1 MLELGSGGGNNA
13 VHLAPFFEL
22 TLTDISE
29 SMLQVSRRAN
39 PDAEHVAGD
48 MRTLRLGRE
57 FDAVVIHDAITY
69 MTTGHDLRL
78 ALENAYR
85 HCRPGGVAL
94 FIPDATRE
102 NFVAQTSEGGHDD
115 QGRGLRYLIWAF
127 DPDLSDTTYVEYFS
141 LILRE
146 GAETMTFEHER
157 HLFGLFAHDDWLRWL
172 REIGFD
178 ATSLRDEWARD
189 VFIGRK
195 R

>member
-1 MLELGSGGGNNA
+1 MRLYGELAAWWPLLSAPDEYVEEAQFIRDAIEANCTGTPRTVLELGSGGGNNA

-85 HCRPGGVAL
+85 H
-94 FIPDATRE
+94 
-102 NFVAQTSEGGHDD
+102 
-115 QGRGLRYLIWAF
+115 
-127 DPDLSDTTYVEYFS
+127 
-141 LILRE
+141 
-146 GAETMTFEHER
+146 
-157 HLFGLFAHDDWLRWL
+157 
-172 REIGFD
+172 
-178 ATSLRDEWARD
+178 
-189 VFIGRK
+189 
-195 R
+195 